1 VKQDFKNCAKRAKRA
16 GFDGVE
22 LHAGYGYLLD
32 QFLRDGTNKR
42 SDKYGGSV
50 ENRARLTLEILDLL
64 IEVFGS

>member
-32 QFLRDGTNKR
+32 TFLRDGTN
-42 SDKYGGSV
+42 
-50 ENRARLTLEILDLL
+50 
-64 IEVFGS
+64 